1 MGESDV
7 RTLNQLR
14 ERTMQAENAGDAT
27 FFEGVSAEDVI
38 VMPPGMPAV
47 SGRTATVAFMST
59 FLGQFELRIQYVS
72 EEIQVHGDLGLDR
85 GTYSQTLTPK
95 GGGDGNRESGK
106 YLWIYSRRSDG
117 GWEFSRVIWNA
128 SQSASAR

>member
-85 GTYSQTLTPK
+85 GTYSQTLIPK

-128 SQSASAR
+128 SQSASAG

>member
-85 GTYSQTLTPK
+85 GTSSQTLTPK

>member
-7 RTLNQLR
+7 RALNQLR

-47 SGRTATVAFMST
+47 SGRTATVAFMSA
-59 FLGQFELRIQYVS
+59 FLGQFDLRIEYVS
-72 EEIQVHGDLGLDR
+72 EEIRVHGDLGLDR

-95 GGGDGNRESGK
+95 GGGEANRESGK